1 LSFIFL
7 KRQKT
12 VISNIIADEVFQHA
26 FEKVELAKLGSIDME
41 KYERS
46 LKIFR
51 DLNGAFTTAHDDG
64 KVEGKAEGKIEIAS
78 FMKAE
83 NESIEKI
90 IKYTGL
96 TKEEIEKL

>member
-1 LSFIFL
+1 
-7 KRQKT
+7 
-12 VISNIIADEVFQHA
+12 
-26 FEKVELAKLGSIDME
+26 ME
-41 KYERS
+41 EYERS
-46 LKIFR
+46 LKVFR

-64 KVEGKAEGKIEIAS
+64 KVEGIIEGKIEGKAEGKIEIAS

-90 IKYTGL
+90 MKYTGL

>member
-1 LSFIFL
+1 
-7 KRQKT
+7 
-12 VISNIIADEVFQHA
+12 
-26 FEKVELAKLGSIDME
+26 ME
-41 KYERS
+41 EYERS

-51 DLNGAFTTAHDDG
+51 DLNGAFNTAHDDG
-64 KVEGKAEGKIEIAS
+64 KAEGINEGKIKIAS

-90 IKYTGL
+90 MKYTGL